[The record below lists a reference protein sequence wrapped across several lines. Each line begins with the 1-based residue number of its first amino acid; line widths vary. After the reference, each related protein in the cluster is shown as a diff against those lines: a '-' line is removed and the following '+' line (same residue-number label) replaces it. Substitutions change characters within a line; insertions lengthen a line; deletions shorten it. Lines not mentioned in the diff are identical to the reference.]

1 MSSFRERFGD
11 LTVAQAL
18 EMNEKQSKIEEE
30 EQDGKK
36 ENR

>member
-18 EMNEKQSKIEEE
+18 EMNEKQNKIEEE
-30 EQDGKK
+30 EQDGKE